1 MDVRPA
7 DILAMKKPHPCG
19 SQTMYVIRAG
29 MDFKLRCTGCGQG
42 IHGAAKQDRTANQ
55 TDSERSP
62 RIVTYRS
69 ACRYIS

>member
-7 DILAMKKPHPCG
+7 DILVMKSRTLRQPDHVCDSCG
-19 SQTMYVIRAG
+19 YGFQAALHG
-29 MDFKLRCTGCGQG
+29 LRQG

-62 RIVTYRS
+62 ES
-69 ACRYIS
+69 